1 MDEKP
6 VTADVVVACLFAG
19 VGAWGAKVEVKPV
32 TTYAS
37 ELFGE
42 GHGSPEYMKVD
53 GTSMAP
59 MVVLTIPG
67 DGKHDG
73 SAEIEFVLDNG
84 AVFNSNIS
92 GLMWDRDAGNDA
104 DSDDD
109 SITNNDFESAP
120 GGVVSIVDGGTAGA
134 SSIKIKVEEAD
145 ADADETSNRRTAGAD
160 APDQAIA
167 FELPRLKN
175 LGALAHAGGRMP
187 MKSIKVH
194 VTSRV
199 VSGAFTDSKLSKTG
213 PNPKAPGEAVM
224 MSRDSL
230 TVMIEPSGTNG
241 AMKTIAIDD
250 DADKGLTAFKSVKE
264 KIKNGYVELA
274 TVTIATQQVE
284 TPAKAAAGESVVFYV
299 DEDATKTAGTPV
311 DCSTG
316 DSTTDRA
323 GCYTRDQVI
332 FEKATG
338 GDTIGYYELYDLDG
352 EEIDEGLRGNFMVN
366 AKGTGGLF
374 NEGDV
379 LFVDYDNNGMMGG
392 SEEIVIGT
400 GEEIVMGTG
409 SALSIDADKSE
420 SFPDSVTGTFKVYYM
435 PGGKGTINH
444 ASTITLDAMVDYSD
458 PSANDES
465 APKSSTTM
473 LNFDGVTGE
482 VKAYAIAQTD
492 NGRGDSSNLRVRCEA
507 STDCRVFLEC
517 WGDAGTETRGFG
529 EVEGGVPAN
538 GVEVWNAAEVE
549 AVTDRM
555 PDSRHSCRVL
565 SKGKVTVQQLTRSEG
580 VLVNNTFV
588 GDGM

>member
-1 MDEKP
+1 M
-6 VTADVVVACLFAG
+6 VACLFAG
-19 VGAWGAKVEVKPV
+19 VGAWGAKVEVEPV

-42 GHGSPEYMKVD
+42 GHGSPEYMKGAD

-59 MVVLTIPG
+59 MVVLTIPS
-67 DGKHDG
+67 DGKHSG

-84 AVFNSNIS
+84 AVFNSNIAA
-92 GLMWDRDAGNDA
+92 LMWKA
-104 DSDDD
+104 DDD
-109 SITNNDFESAP
+109 SEFAPAP
-120 GGVVSIVDGGTAGA
+120 GAIVSIVDGGRAGE
-134 SSIKIKVEEAD
+134 SSIKIKVEEASSELD
-145 ADADETSNRRTAGAD
+145 TRAVGGDGVD
-160 APDQAIA
+160 DQAIA

-175 LGALAHAGGRMP
+175 LGALAYAGGRTP
-187 MKSIKVH
+187 VKAIRVH

-264 KIKNGYVELA
+264 KNKNGYVELA
-274 TVTIATQQVE
+274 MVTIATQQVQ
-284 TPAKAAAGESVVFYV
+284 TPEKAAAGERVVFYV
-299 DEDATKTAGTPV
+299 DGDATKEPGTPV
-311 DCSTG
+311 DCSKG
-316 DSTTDRA
+316 DSTVDRA

-338 GDTIGYYELYDLDG
+338 GNGTVHYPLYDLDG
-352 EEIDEGLRGNFMVN
+352 EKIDEGLRGNFMVN
-366 AKGTGGLF
+366 AKGTRGLF
-374 NEGDV
+374 NEDDV
-379 LFVDYDNNGMMGG
+379 LFVDYDGNGMMGG
-392 SEEIVIGT
+392 S
-400 GEEIVMGTG
+400 EEIVMGTG

-420 SFPDSVTGTFKVYYM
+420 SFPDGVTGTFKVYYM
-435 PGGKGTINH
+435 PGGKGDINH
-444 ASTITLDAMVDYSD
+444 GSTITLTAMVDYSD

-465 APKSSTTM
+465 APKPSTTM
-473 LNFDGVTGE
+473 LNLDGVAGE
-482 VKAYAIAQTD
+482 VKAYAIAYTD
-492 NGRGDSSNLRVRCEA
+492 NGRGDTSNLRVRCEA

-517 WGDAGTETRGFG
+517 WGDTGTETRGFG

-538 GVEVWNAAEVE
+538 GIEIWNAADVE
-549 AVTDRM
+549 AVTGRM

-565 SKGKVTVQQLTRSEG
+565 SKGMVTVQQLTRSEG

-588 GDGM
+588 GGG

>member
-19 VGAWGAKVEVKPV
+19 VGAWGAKVVVEPV

-42 GHGSPEYMKVD
+42 GHGSPEYMKGAD

-59 MVVLTIPG
+59 MVVLTIPS
-67 DGKHDG
+67 DGKHNG

-84 AVFNSNIS
+84 AVFNSNIAA
-92 GLMWDRDAGNDA
+92 LMWKADA
-104 DSDDD
+104 DSE
-109 SITNNDFESAP
+109 FAPAP
-120 GGVVSIVDGGTAGA
+120 GAIVSIVDGGRAGE
-134 SSIKIKVEEAD
+134 SSIKIKVEEASSEPNTRAVGGD
-145 ADADETSNRRTAGAD
+145 GVD
-160 APDQAIA
+160 DQAIA

-175 LGALAHAGGRMP
+175 LGALAHAGGRTP
-187 MKSIKVH
+187 VKAIKVH

-230 TVMIEPSGTNG
+230 MVMIEASGTNG

-250 DADKGLTAFKSVKE
+250 DADEGLTAFKSVKE
-264 KIKNGYVELA
+264 KNKDGYVELA

-284 TPAKAAAGESVVFYV
+284 TPAKAAAGEMLAYYL
-299 DEDATKTAGTPV
+299 DEDGAVTPGTPKVSDCAV
-311 DCSTG
+311 DANTSTPEF
-316 DSTTDRA
+316 DSGA
-323 GCYTRDQVI
+323 GCYNRDDVI
-332 FEKATG
+332 FKAATSG
-338 GDTIGYYELYDLDG
+338 NPVDYYDLYDFDG
-352 EEIDEGLRGNFMVN
+352 ELIDEGLRGNFMVT
-366 AKGTGGLF
+366 AKGTRDLF
-374 NEGDV
+374 NEGDI
-379 LFVDYDNNGMMGG
+379 LFVDYDRNGMMGG
-392 SEEIVIGT
+392 S
-400 GEEIVMGTG
+400 EEIVMGTG

-420 SFPDSVTGTFKVYYM
+420 SFPDGVTGTFKVYYM
-435 PGGKGTINH
+435 PGGKETINH
-444 ASTITLDAMVDYSD
+444 GSTITLDAMVDYSD

-465 APKSSTTM
+465 APKPSTTM

-517 WGDAGTETRGFG
+517 WGDDGTDTRRFG

-538 GVEVWNAAEVE
+538 GIEVWNGAAIES
-549 AVTDRM
+549 VTGRM

-565 SKGKVTVQQLTRSEG
+565 SKGMVTVQQLTRSGG
-580 VLVNNTFV
+580 VLVNNTYV